1 MKKSFVFPSLIV
13 IPCFF
18 TRSHAMKK
26 SFVSLKMRACL
37 TLLGSLSL
45 AAAANAQTC
54 TPKVAA
60 SELVKPGTLVM
71 STNPTL
77 PPMQFVDSS
86 GVLKGMRIILGDE
99 IAKRLC
105 LKPEYIKIEFSAMVP
120 GLQAG
125 RWDIINTGIFWTEER
140 AKLMQMIQYE
150 AQAVSISVGKGNPLK
165 ISKPEDLAGRTV
177 GVELG
182 GFEERKLKE
191 LDQAMTAK
199 GFKAMNVRTFDN
211 FATAYQ
217 ALRAG
222 QTEASVS
229 IDSTAAEYAKRGE
242 FDRAISGLF
251 PTPVALALK
260 NPTLANAVVGVFNDM
275 QKDGTYAKLMAEFGL
290 LANTDPIK
298 INGPTK

>member
-1 MKKSFVFPSLIV
+1 MKKITSIFGV
-13 IPCFF
+13 
-18 TRSHAMKK
+18 
-26 SFVSLKMRACL
+26 RACL
-37 TLLGSLSL
+37 GVLGSLAL
-45 AAAANAQTC
+45 AGAAVAQPC

-60 SELVKPGTLVM
+60 AELVKPGTLVM

-86 GVLKGMRIILGDE
+86 GVLKGMRITLGDE

-105 LKPEYIKIEFSAMVP
+105 LTPEYIKIEFSAMVP

-125 RWDIINTGIFWTEER
+125 RWDVINTGIFWTEER

-150 AQAVSISVGKGNPLK
+150 AQAVSISVAKGNPLK
-165 ISKPEDLAGRTV
+165 IAKPEDLAGRTV
-177 GVELG
+177 GVEIG

-191 LDQAMTAK
+191 LNESLVAK
-199 GFKAMNVRTFDN
+199 GLKPMNIRTFDN

-251 PTPVALALK
+251 ATPVALAMK
-260 NPTLANAVVGVFNDM
+260 SPALANAIVTVFNDM
-275 QKDGTYAKLMAEFGL
+275 QKDGSYARLMAEYGL
-290 LANTDPIK
+290 LANKDPFK
-298 INGPTK
+298 VNGPTK

>member
-1 MKKSFVFPSLIV
+1 MNRRLALINLRAGALFVG
-13 IPCFF
+13 
-18 TRSHAMKK
+18 A
-26 SFVSLKMRACL
+26 
-37 TLLGSLSL
+37 L
-45 AAAANAQTC
+45 ALAGGVAAQTC
-54 TPKVAA
+54 APKVPA
-60 SELVKPGTLVM
+60 SELIKPGTLVM

-86 GVLKGMRIILGDE
+86 GVLKGMRITLGDE

-177 GVELG
+177 GVEIG

-191 LDQAMTAK
+191 LDQSLTAK
-199 GFKAMNVRTFDN
+199 GLKPINIRTFDN

-222 QTEASVS
+222 QTDASVS
-229 IDSTAAEYAKRGE
+229 IDSTAADYAKRGE

-251 PTPVALALK
+251 PTPVALAMK
-260 NPTLANAVVGVFNDM
+260 SPVLANAVVAVMNDM
-275 QKDGTYAKLMAEFGL
+275 QKDGSYTKLLDEYGL
-290 LANTDPIK
+290 LANKDPIK

>member
-1 MKKSFVFPSLIV
+1 
-13 IPCFF
+13 
-18 TRSHAMKK
+18 MKK

-86 GVLKGMRIILGDE
+86 GVLKGMRITLGDE

>member
-1 MKKSFVFPSLIV
+1 MNRRLALIN
-13 IPCFF
+13 
-18 TRSHAMKK
+18 
-26 SFVSLKMRACL
+26 LRAGA
-37 TLLGSLSL
+37 LLVGAL
-45 AAAANAQTC
+45 ALAGGAAAQTC
-54 TPKVAA
+54 APKVPA
-60 SELVKPGTLVM
+60 SELIKPGTLVM

-86 GVLKGMRIILGDE
+86 GVLKGMRITLGDE

-150 AQAVSISVGKGNPLK
+150 AQAVSISVAKGNPLK
-165 ISKPEDLAGRTV
+165 ISKPEDLAGRAV
-177 GVELG
+177 GVEIG

-191 LDQAMTAK
+191 LDQSLTAK
-199 GFKAMNVRTFDN
+199 GLKPINIRTFDN

-222 QTEASVS
+222 QTDASVS
-229 IDSTAAEYAKRGE
+229 IDSTAADYAKRGE

-251 PTPVALALK
+251 PTPVALAMK
-260 NPTLANAVVGVFNDM
+260 SPVLANAVVAVMNDM
-275 QKDGTYAKLMAEFGL
+275 QKDGSYNKLLEEYGL
-290 LANTDPIK
+290 LANKDPIK

>member
-1 MKKSFVFPSLIV
+1 MKKSLVNLNLRTF
-13 IPCFF
+13 
-18 TRSHAMKK
+18 
-26 SFVSLKMRACL
+26 L
-37 TLLGSLSL
+37 TLLGTLSL
-45 AAAANAQTC
+45 AAAATAQTC

-86 GVLKGMRIILGDE
+86 GALKGMRITLGDE

-182 GFEERKLKE
+182 GFEERMLKQ

-199 GFKAMNVRTFDN
+199 GLKAMNIRTFDN

-222 QTEASVS
+222 QTEASVT
-229 IDSTAAEYAKRGE
+229 IDSTGAEYAKRGE

-260 NPTLANAVVGVFNDM
+260 SPTLANAVVGVFNDM
-275 QKDGTYAKLMAEFGL
+275 QKDGTYAKLMAEYGL

>member
-1 MKKSFVFPSLIV
+1 MKKSLVNLNLRTF
-13 IPCFF
+13 
-18 TRSHAMKK
+18 
-26 SFVSLKMRACL
+26 L

-45 AAAANAQTC
+45 AAATTAQTC

-86 GVLKGMRIILGDE
+86 GVLKGMRITLGDE

-182 GFEERKLKE
+182 GFEERMLKQ

-199 GFKAMNVRTFDN
+199 GLKAMNIRTFDN

-222 QTEASVS
+222 QTEASVT
-229 IDSTAAEYAKRGE
+229 IDSTGAEYAKRGE

-260 NPTLANAVVGVFNDM
+260 SPTLANAVVGVFNDM
-275 QKDGTYAKLMAEFGL
+275 QKDGTYAKLMAEYGL

>member
-1 MKKSFVFPSLIV
+1 
-13 IPCFF
+13 
-18 TRSHAMKK
+18 
-26 SFVSLKMRACL
+26 
-37 TLLGSLSL
+37 
-45 AAAANAQTC
+45 
-54 TPKVAA
+54 
-60 SELVKPGTLVM
+60 M

-86 GVLKGMRIILGDE
+86 GTLKGMRITLGDE

-125 RWDIINTGIFWTEER
+125 RWDMINTGIFWTEER

-165 ISKPEDLAGRTV
+165 ISTPEDLAGRTV

-191 LDQAMTAK
+191 MDQSMTAK
-199 GFKAMNVRTFDN
+199 GLKPINIRTFDN

-242 FDRAISGLF
+242 FDRAMNGLF

-260 NPTLANAVVGVFNDM
+260 SPALANAVVTVLNEM
-275 QKDGTYAKLMAEFGL
+275 QKDGSYVKLMAEYGL
-290 LANTDPIK
+290 LANKDPIK
-298 INGPTK
+298 VNGPTK

>member
-1 MKKSFVFPSLIV
+1 MKKSVFGFNL
-13 IPCFF
+13 
-18 TRSHAMKK
+18 
-26 SFVSLKMRACL
+26 RACL
-37 TLLGSLSL
+37 VLAGSMALTGL
-45 AAAANAQTC
+45 AAAQTC
-54 TPKVAA
+54 APKVPA

-77 PPMQFVDSS
+77 PPMQFVDSA
-86 GVLKGMRIILGDE
+86 GVLKGMRITLGDE

-120 GLQAG
+120 GLQSG
-125 RWDIINTGIFWTEER
+125 RWDLINTGIFWTEER
-140 AKLMQMIQYE
+140 AKIMQMIQYE
-150 AQAVSISVGKGNPLK
+150 AQAVSISVAKGNPLK

-191 LDQAMTAK
+191 LDDMLKAK
-199 GFKAMNVRTFDN
+199 GLKGINIRTFDN

-222 QTEASVS
+222 QTEASVT
-229 IDSTAAEYAKRGE
+229 IDSTGAEYAKRGE

-260 NPTLANAVVGVFNDM
+260 STVLANAVVGVFNDM
-275 QKDGTYAKLMAEFGL
+275 QKDGTYAKLMSEYGL
-290 LANTDPIK
+290 LANKDPIK
-298 INGPTK
+298 VNGPSK